1 MSLVKKI
8 CDKYLCFITPPYRMG
23 YPTWKPWRGLADR
36 VHIHPTAIIA
46 PNASIGFWGKHI
58 IPGHTNV
65 EIGEDSHIFSSLNLL
80 RPEAK
85 ISIGK
90 RCQLGNVL
98 FACAE
103 EIEVGDDVIMAWG
116 INILDSNHHSLDW
129 NERQYDVMLGRQDY
143 LAGRPLG
150 SSQNWDSIDR
160 KKICIGDK
168 CWIGCNVTILK
179 GVTLHEGAVVGA
191 GSVVTDD
198 VAAWDVVAGNPAKSI
213 KSHGTHQKAQWNV
226 ASEK

>member
-1 MSLVKKI
+1 MSLAKKI
-8 CDKYLCFITPPYRMG
+8 CSKFLRCITPPYHMG
-23 YPTWKPWRGLADR
+23 YPTWEPWRGAVAR
-36 VHIHPTAIIA
+36 IHIHPTAIIA
-46 PNASIGFWGKHI
+46 PNASVGFWGNHVVSGHI
-58 IPGHTNV
+58 NV

-85 ISIGK
+85 ITIGK

-103 EIEVGDDVIMAWG
+103 AIEVGDDVIMAWG

-129 NERQYDVMLGRQDY
+129 NERQHDVMLGRQDH

-150 SSQNWDSIDR
+150 SSQNWDSIAR
-160 KKICIGDK
+160 KKVSIGDK

-191 GSVVTDD
+191 GSVVTGD
-198 VAAWDVVAGNPAKSI
+198 VAAWDVVAGNPAQSI
-213 KSHGTHQKAQWNV
+213 KAHCNQQKTQWNTD
-226 ASEK
+226 SGK